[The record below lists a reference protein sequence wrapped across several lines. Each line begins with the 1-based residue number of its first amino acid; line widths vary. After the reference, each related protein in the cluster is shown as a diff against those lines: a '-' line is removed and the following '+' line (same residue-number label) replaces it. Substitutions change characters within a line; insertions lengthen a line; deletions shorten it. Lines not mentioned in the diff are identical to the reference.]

1 MNPFERLV
9 KRMDNVTEE
18 RMGVPIRINGVFYQA
33 LESHFIPELGPMSGD
48 GVSYVVF
55 SSTYHPKRSD
65 AVEIEGEAYQVTR
78 HQKCNGKPH
87 IWIK

>member
-48 GVSYVVF
+48 GVSYVIF
-55 SSTYHPKRSD
+55 SSTYQPDRKD
-65 AVEIEGEAYQVTR
+65 AVEIDGKTYQITR
-78 HQKCNGKPH
+78 YQKFNGKPH